1 MPENEFSLQRNGCDK
16 DAVQNH
22 KHLKG
27 LTKDE
32 LTDVLSDM
40 WDAMDEIN
48 YDPAQM
54 DVYLA
59 ELEKQE
65 PISPDFD
72 VNMSLAIFHE
82 KHARLFEQNPPV
94 QISTAAKPVHRR
106 RWHTSLVAAI
116 VAVVVI
122 LCSMVTA
129 QAFGLDVFGAIARW
143 TKDTFNFSIINQPS
157 NSQENIPS
165 PATNGDFATLQDAL
179 DACGLLETV
188 SPQWYPAGLKTTEI
202 SVFPRSTG
210 ITIQAEYEIEEVS
223 VSITIRQYPTA
234 EDAKISVGAFEKDS
248 DNVMQYESNGIIHY
262 FMSNNSK
269 CVVTW
274 VNNALVCSIIGDL
287 TVDELK
293 QMIDSIYEG

>member
-1 MPENEFSLQRNGCDK
+1 MPENEFSFRNNGRDEE
-16 DAVQNH
+16 ATQNH
-22 KHLKG
+22 KHLDE

-32 LTDVLSDM
+32 LIDALFDM
-40 WDAMDEIN
+40 WDTMDETN
-48 YDPAQM
+48 YDPTQM
-54 DVYLA
+54 DAYLA

-72 VNMSLAIFHE
+72 VDASLAVFHE

-106 RWHTSLVAAI
+106 RWRTSLVAAI
-116 VAVVVI
+116 VAVVMM

-129 QAFGLDVFGAIARW
+129 QAFGFDVFGAIARW
-143 TKDTFNFSIINQPS
+143 TKGTFNFSIIAQPS
-157 NSQENIPS
+157 NSQENIPR

-179 DACGLLETV
+179 DAYGVLETV
-188 SPQWYPAGLKTTEI
+188 SPKWYPAGLNTIEI

-210 ITIQAEYEIEEVS
+210 ITIQAEYEIEEAS
-223 VSITIRQYPTA
+223 VSITVRQYPTV
-234 EDAKISVGAFEKDS
+234 EDAAISVGAFEKDS
-248 DNVMQYESNGIIHY
+248 DNVTQYESNGIIHY
-262 FMSNNSK
+262 IMSNNSK

-274 VNNALVCSIIGDL
+274 ANNALVCSIMGDL

-293 QMIDSIYEG
+293 QMINSIYEG